1 MNKYFLICLISMS
14 LIIYT
19 NSVDCSTIETDT
31 DCKAQ
36 SGCEWTTAKC
46 TGDASC
52 TSATGSK
59 EACETVTYGAVT
71 CTFNYGTGTCG
82 GTPSNVGDDCAN
94 GANSATCS
102 AIAGCSW
109 TASTDDTCTG
119 GTPCM
124 GVTNPTSSTCSAASV
139 AGTKCTYTAPGC
151 SGEAAGGGEG
161 ATPEANSYGGACTAA
176 AAGESDPC
184 TTANTKCSN
193 SKCVCKDGY
202 GENAKGDGCVE
213 IVAYGADCTDKA
225 CATTQ
230 TCSSDKKCVC
240 ATGYKEKSDK
250 SGCEQDTSTTDK
262 SNSSFIKSSLMIL
275 LGITIF

>member
-1 MNKYFLICLISMS
+1 MNKYFLICLISIS

-19 NSVDCSTIETDT
+19 NSEDCSTLDT
-31 DCKAQ
+31 DAKCKAQ

-59 EACETVTYGAVT
+59 EACEAVTYGAVT
-71 CTFNYGTGTCG
+71 CTINYGTGSCG
-82 GTPSNVGDDCAN
+82 GTPSGGGDCTAE
-94 GANSATCS
+94 NSAGCA
-102 AIAGCSW
+102 AIAGCTW
-109 TASTDDTCTG
+109 TATTDDTCTG
-119 GTPCM
+119 GTPCT

-151 SGEAAGGGEG
+151 SGEAAGDGEG
-161 ATPEANSYGGACTAA
+161 ATPAANAYGGACTVT
-176 AAGESDPC
+176 GDTHSC
-184 TTANTKCSN
+184 TDKDTQTCTN

-250 SGCEQDTSTTDK
+250 SGCEQDTTTTQ